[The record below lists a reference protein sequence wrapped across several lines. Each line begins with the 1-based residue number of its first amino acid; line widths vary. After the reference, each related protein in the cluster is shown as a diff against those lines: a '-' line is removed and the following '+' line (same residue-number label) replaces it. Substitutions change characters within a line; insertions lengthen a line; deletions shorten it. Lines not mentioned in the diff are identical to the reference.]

1 MDMDQQQNARDNRAY
16 RPQAGRKAAN
26 QPFPPPAP
34 NRNPA
39 GATSPTANPAAQRPN
54 AATPGMT
61 PQNTRSA
68 GANPAPNR
76 PANTGRVAA
85 PQPNAGPVPQQ
96 PRQAAPGA
104 TGRYAGPLPPQAQRP
119 PQHNLLEL
127 ETEKKFNAWIL
138 VSVVLIVA
146 MIIGGFFAYR
156 IISGQKESYSKL
168 ETEASNL
175 RMAQDKLNSEYQT
188 AESERVSLSSEVERL
203 EQQVKDLEQKNANPS
218 SLMVDTIE
226 MKVPDDW
233 LLVPGEGKGNYYLYG
248 SKKPGDVSQGY
259 IYTATYPLPEAVDL
273 TDANQVAANFDELV
287 NNLTQ
292 DGSLTIY
299 DYYESQVQNLPAR
312 VYSGNILN
320 GEEEIPIKVMLVL
333 EEDTVVTISATSSS
347 AQDSQILLDSIVQH
361 QKGEVVSLY

>member
-1 MDMDQQQNARDNRAY
+1 MDMDQQKNARDNRAY
-16 RPQAGRKAAN
+16 RPQPGNKPVN
-26 QPFPPPAP
+26 QPFPPPVP

-39 GATSPTANPAAQRPN
+39 GATSAVPNPTAAQRPN
-54 AATPGMT
+54 ATPHGGR
-61 PQNTRSA
+61 PA

-76 PANTGRVAA
+76 SANTGRVA
-85 PQPNAGPVPQQ
+85 PQPNAGPAPQQ
-96 PRQAAPGA
+96 PRQAVPGV
-104 TGRYAGPLPPQAQRP
+104 TGRYAGPVPPQAQRP
-119 PQHNLLEL
+119 LPHTLLEI
-127 ETEKKFNAWIL
+127 EPEKKFNAWIL
-138 VSVVLIVA
+138 VSVILIVVI
-146 MIIGGFFAYR
+146 IIGGFFAYR
-156 IISGQKESYSKL
+156 VISGQKQSYSKL

-175 RMAQDKLNSEYQT
+175 RMAQDKLNTEYQA
-188 AESERVSLSSEVERL
+188 AESERAFLSSEVDRL
-203 EQQVKDLEQKNANPS
+203 EQQVKDLEQKNATPS
-218 SLMVDTIE
+218 KLMVDTIE

-273 TDANQVAANFDELV
+273 TDPTQVAANFDELV

-312 VYSGNILN
+312 IYSGNILN

-333 EEDTVVTISATSSS
+333 EDDTVVTISATSSS

-361 QKGEVVSLY
+361 EKGDIISLY

>member
-1 MDMDQQQNARDNRAY
+1 MDMDQQKNARDNRAY
-16 RPQAGRKAAN
+16 RPQPGKKPAN

-39 GATSPTANPAAQRPN
+39 GATSAVPNPAAAQRPN
-54 AATPGMT
+54 AGAPSVAPHGAR
-61 PQNTRSA
+61 PA

-76 PANTGRVAA
+76 PANTGRVVP
-85 PQPNAGPVPQQ
+85 PQPTPLPQQ
-96 PRQAAPGA
+96 PRQA
-104 TGRYAGPLPPQAQRP
+104 TGRYAGPVPPQAQRP
-119 PQHNLLEL
+119 LQHTLLEV
-127 ETEKKFNAWIL
+127 EPEKQFNAWIL
-138 VSVVLIVA
+138 VSVILIVA

-156 IISGQKESYSKL
+156 VISGQKQSYSKL

-175 RMAQDKLNSEYQT
+175 RMAQDKLNTEYQT

-203 EQQVKDLEQKNANPS
+203 QQQVKDLEQKNANPS

-259 IYTATYPLPEAVDL
+259 IYTATYPLPDAVDL
-273 TDANQVAANFDELV
+273 TDPTQVAANFDELV

-333 EEDTVVTISATSSS
+333 EQDTVVTISATSSS

-361 QKGEVVSLY
+361 EKGEVISLY